1 MKNIP
6 IIPADIKD
14 ASDILALQK
23 TAYLS
28 EARLYNDM
36 SIPPMIQTL
45 PELAAE
51 FKTSA
56 VLKAVHDGHTIGSV
70 RAVMDQDIC
79 CIGRLIVDI
88 GFQGR
93 GIGTRLMKAIEEH
106 CSHARVYELFTG
118 DKSHSNLSLYRRLGY
133 VRTRTQRL
141 SDRVSLVYME
151 KQNHEL

>member
-1 MKNIP
+1 MKNVP
-6 IIPADIKD
+6 IIPADTKD

-56 VLKAVHDGHTIGSV
+56 VLTAVHDGHIVGSV

-79 CIGRLIVDI
+79 RIGRLIVDP
-88 GFQGR
+88 GFQGQ
-93 GIGTRLMKAIEEH
+93 GLGTRLMKAIEKH
-106 CSHARVYELFTG
+106 CPHARVYELFTG
-118 DKSHSNLSLYRRLGY
+118 DKSLSNLSLYRRLGY
-133 VRTRTQRL
+133 VRTRTQIL
-141 SDRVSLVYME
+141 SDQVTLVYME